1 MYVPD
6 SPPRY
11 CAYLL
16 RCWTERRSQP
26 DHAVVWR
33 FSLENPHTGTRH
45 GFASFEAL
53 IAFPDSVIFGQRDNI
68 VQSALRS
75 SIPGVYL
82 YREWVA
88 AGGLLAYG
96 PNQASILGGPLPIM
110 VDKILKGAKPGDL
123 PVEHGKLELFV
134 NRGTAQAMRI
144 DLPRSL
150 LSRTD
155 EVIG

>member
-1 MYVPD
+1 M
-6 SPPRY
+6 SRK
-11 CAYLL
+11 
-16 RCWTERRSQP
+16 RRG
-26 DHAVVWR
+26 VVQIR
-33 FSLENPHTGTRH
+33 VTPKTRNPFTIKALSISGVTWNWHVLNLADDRV
-45 GFASFEAL
+45 EAL

-75 SIPGVYL
+75 SLPGVYL

-96 PNQASILGGPLPIM
+96 PNQASILGGPLPVM

-134 NRGTAQAMRI
+134 NRATARAMRI
-144 DLPRSL
+144 DLPQSL
-150 LSRTD
+150 LSRAD
-155 EVIG
+155 EVMA